1 MQNACHNWLLNFET
15 ILFFPTVWTLWYEKF
30 IFFKNNL
37 SKEQLESVKIHRV
50 LLLYILMCVCVCR
63 VSLLLIGWTN
73 TWRIKNN
80 VLTIGCIIKK
90 VQRRSGFGF
99 FSKKKIVRFF
109 YLEIICFVFFC
120 FCFKSLL
127 LYCYS
132 FYCIIVLI
140 FVVVFVFLHCVISK

>member
-80 VLTIGCIIKK
+80 CTYYWLYNKRGSAPVWFCFFFRKK
-90 VQRRSGFGF
+90 NCSFFLFGNYMF
-99 FSKKKIVRFF
+99 
-109 YLEIICFVFFC
+109 CFVF
-120 FCFKSLL
+120 
-127 LYCYS
+127 
-132 FYCIIVLI
+132 
-140 FVVVFVFLHCVISK
+140 VFVLNRYCCIVTVSIV